1 MPVYGRLHDMSSHV
15 PQPARRPLKTTPL
28 SERTS
33 KVSDADL
40 ARPVA
45 PGASVDDFLDSL
57 PDLLAVKAMREVAA
71 AIQAARASGKPVIL
85 GAGAH
90 VVKAGLSPLVV
101 DWLERGLVT
110 GVCVNGAFVLHDA
123 EMALGGATSENVEEA
138 LPAGTFG
145 VTEETNVFVNGAVAA
160 RGPEVGVGA
169 AVGQALAAREDL
181 VDPRLSV
188 SLACARL
195 DLPLTVTVAIG
206 TDVNHMHPGF
216 DGAAWG
222 AASLRD
228 FDTFVDE
235 VALLDGGGVFLLA
248 GSAVL
253 LPEVLLK
260 ALALLA
266 NTGRAPR
273 GFVSADFDMLSQ
285 YRARTQVVD
294 RPRLFGATTY
304 FVQAP
309 HELSLPVLGAML
321 GGRV

>member
-1 MPVYGRLHDMSSHV
+1 MCGRLNDMDT
-15 PQPARRPLKTTPL
+15 PANDPARREITTIPLAQRP
-28 SERTS
+28 S
-33 KVSDADL
+33 KVGDADL

-45 PGASVDDFLDSL
+45 ADASLADFLDSL
-57 PDLLAVKAMREVAA
+57 PHLLAVRGLREVADAMLA
-71 AIQAARASGKPVIL
+71 AEAAGKPVIL

-90 VVKAGLSPLVV
+90 VVKAGLSPLLI
-101 DWLERGLVT
+101 DWITRGLVT

-123 EMALGGATSENVEEA
+123 ELALGGATSEDVERA
-138 LPAGTFG
+138 LPEGTFG
-145 VTEETNVFVNGAVAA
+145 VTAETNALVNGAVAS
-160 RGPEVGVGA
+160 RGAALGVGR
-169 AVGQALAAREDL
+169 AVGEALAARTDL
-181 VDPRLSV
+181 VHPELSV
-188 SLACARL
+188 SMACARAGI
-195 DLPLTVTVAIG
+195 PLTVTVAIG
-206 TDVNHMHPGF
+206 TDVNHMHPDF

-235 VALLDGGGVFLLA
+235 VAALDSGGVYLLA

-260 ALALLA
+260 ALALLS

-273 GFVSADFDMLSQ
+273 DFVTADLDMLSL

-294 RPRLFGATTY
+294 RPKLFGARTY
-304 FVQAP
+304 FIQAP

-321 GGRV
+321 GR